1 MTAQPN
7 MLFVN
12 LAVKDLDKSIEFFT
26 ALGFK
31 FNPQF
36 TNEDATCM
44 IINEGAFL
52 MLLTEKFFQGFTKK
66 KIADSRTTTEAITSI
81 SVNSREEVDQFVK
94 KALAAGGT
102 ESNEFMDEGFMYS
115 WSFQDLDGHLWEVFY
130 MDSST
135 INS

>member
-1 MTAQPN
+1 MTVQPN

-36 TNEDATCM
+36 ANEDATCM

-66 KIADSRTTTEAITSI
+66 KIANPHTTTEAITSI

-130 MDSST
+130 MAPSND
-135 INS
+135 

>member
-1 MTAQPN
+1 MTVQPN

-36 TNEDATCM
+36 ANEDATCM

-66 KIADSRTTTEAITSI
+66 K
-81 SVNSREEVDQFVK
+81 NC
-94 KALAAGGT
+94 
-102 ESNEFMDEGFMYS
+102 
-115 WSFQDLDGHLWEVFY
+115 
-130 MDSST
+130 
-135 INS
+135 